1 MKKALA
7 IFAVIMLLSFGGIF
21 FAFRS
26 NNTPLPDVVAIN
38 DAVIIAMQNGDQDEA
53 VNWLT
58 QQILNEQ
65 ENIDFARKNR
75 DMMLQVFLF
84 IYVGALATAGLLLY
98 HYCERSILRPFRKLQ
113 RFARDIA
120 AGNLD
125 IPLEMDRYGRFGAF
139 TESFDLL
146 REELKKARENE
157 RKADRSK
164 KELVAS
170 ISHDIKT
177 PVASIKAA
185 TEVMLIATRDEK
197 DKRQLE
203 RIGEKA
209 EQINSLITDLFHT
222 TLEELQELSVTVAE
236 IQSTMIPQLIHN
248 ADYKGRV
255 SPFEIPSCIVLAD
268 TVRLQQI
275 FDNIISNS
283 YKYADTD
290 MKVHA
295 VIKGQFIVVEIQDF
309 GTGVSED
316 ELPLLFSKFYRG
328 ENTEE
333 KSGYGLGL
341 YISKSLLTQM
351 SGELHCENLPDGFA
365 VSVMLRLA
373 G

>member
-1 MKKALA
+1 MNKAMI
-7 IFAVIMLLSFGGIF
+7 IFALVLTLGFIVIFV
-21 FAFRS
+21 AFS
-26 NNTPLPDVVAIN
+26 NNTPPKPDVLAIN
-38 DAVIIAMQNGDQDEA
+38 DVVISALQNGNQDEV

-58 QQILNEQ
+58 QEILNEQ
-65 ENIDFARKNR
+65 KSVDVARKSR
-75 DMMLQVFLF
+75 DIKLQVFLLIF
-84 IYVGALATAGLLLY
+84 IGGLAAIGLLLY
-98 HYCERSILRPFRKLQ
+98 LYCERSVLTPFRRLQ

-120 AGNLD
+120 MGNLD
-125 IPLEMDRYGRFGAF
+125 IPLEMDRHGRFGAF
-139 TESFDLL
+139 TESFDLM

-185 TEVMLIATRDEK
+185 TEVMLLAARDEK
-197 DKRQLE
+197 DTRQLE

-209 EQINSLITDLFHT
+209 EQINTLITDLFHA
-222 TLEELQELSVTVAE
+222 TLDELQELNVALAE
-236 IQSTMIPQLIHN
+236 IHSTVIPQLIQN

-255 SPFEIPSCIVLAD
+255 KPFKIPNCIVLAD

-283 YKYADTD
+283 YKYADTR
-290 MKVHA
+290 MEVHA
-295 VIKGQFIVVEIQDF
+295 VIKGPFVVVEIRDF
-309 GTGVSED
+309 GPGVSEAD
-316 ELPLLFSKFYRG
+316 LPLLCNKFYRG
-328 ENTEE
+328 ENTDE

-351 SGELHCENLPDGFA
+351 SGELHCENRPDGFT